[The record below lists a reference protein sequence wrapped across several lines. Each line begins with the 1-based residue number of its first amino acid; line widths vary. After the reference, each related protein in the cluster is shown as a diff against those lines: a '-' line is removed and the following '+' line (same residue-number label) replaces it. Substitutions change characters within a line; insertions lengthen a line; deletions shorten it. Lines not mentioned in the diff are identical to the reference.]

1 MSKTLFIGN
10 VLPARED
17 ANSHP
22 EAGSKS
28 FHITPQESAHMDL
41 VDLPVRL
48 EHADSLTLGTIK
60 KSWDDESGK
69 KWVIGELHDDSV
81 QSKFAS
87 KDLLSSNTI
96 FKGLSLQHVY
106 KEYTDG
112 TSTKHPVEVSLVR
125 EPRRGGCNIT
135 CVKAAL
141 SDKSKYLSSHGKA
154 HEMAEP
160 VTTGTV
166 ETNDQNKK
174 ETAETT
180 SPSTESEE
188 HAKTD
193 LMKQV
198 LGYHQAN
205 EALTDEKT
213 KLQNELDELRKAN
226 EVRQQKQAEEQKQYI
241 DKLASSVLEQVV
253 SLSPEY
259 KDQATTQAIDTLAE
273 KYPDEVKRVLEIAH
287 CASKRSQ
294 ELESKLKS
302 AQEDFD
308 KRLLESKY
316 NDVITKKHGV
326 HVNDASET
334 VECASAKKRKLD
346 GSAAPNPYALSAKA
360 PSYTLGGENNESAQ
374 QIREAYAGLRG
385 QGSMLDCM
393 QNVGGIIG
401 TQRNTMGFRS

>member
-1 MSKTLFIGN
+1 MTKTLFIGN
-10 VLPARED
+10 VLPTHKD
-17 ANSHP
+17 AESHP
-22 EAGSKS
+22 ESASKS
-28 FHITPQESAHMDL
+28 FHITPKESEDMDL
-41 VDLPVRL
+41 VGLPVRL

-60 KSWDDESGK
+60 KSWDDGAGK

-87 KDLLSSNTI
+87 KDLLSENTI

-135 CVKAAL
+135 CVKASL
-141 SDKSKYLSSHGKA
+141 SDKNRYLSQCGKA
-154 HEMAEP
+154 NEMEN
-160 VTTGTV
+160 TTV
-166 ETNDQNKK
+166 KPAETNEPEK
-174 ETAETT
+174 ETATTTETPA
-180 SPSTESEE
+180 PSAENEE

-205 EALTDEKT
+205 EALNDEKT
-213 KLQNELDELRKAN
+213 KLQSELEELKKAN

-259 KDQATTQAIDTLAE
+259 KNKETTEAIDTLAQRF
-273 KYPDEVKRVLEIAH
+273 PDEVKRVLEIAH

-294 ELESKLKS
+294 ELESKLRS
-302 AQEDFD
+302 AQEDFE

-316 NDVITKKHGV
+316 NDVITKKQGV
-326 HVNDASET
+326 HVNDHSET
-334 VECASAKKRKLD
+334 VECASNKKRKVE
-346 GSAAPNPYALSAKA
+346 SVNPYALASKPA
-360 PSYTLGGENNESAQ
+360 PYTLGGEQNESSQ
-374 QIREAYAGLRG
+374 QIRDAYASLRG